1 VKEFM
6 MKILF
11 CFLLLANLIIPQT
24 KNPDEILK
32 HVVDN
37 FNKVK
42 DYTADIN
49 IKVDVEFI
57 KVPEAKAKLFF
68 KQPDKVHLQSDG
80 FAMLPKDGLEF
91 TPSSLLKSEHTA
103 IYEND
108 VLLNG
113 IKTSVVKV
121 IPLGN
126 QGDIILST
134 LWIDQVKQLIRKV
147 ESTTKTN
154 GIFVIDFSYSD
165 NFKYPL
171 PEEIVFSFNIDKM
184 KMPLITDENFSK
196 EKSKKKINR
205 FGEITKGR
213 VVVKYLN
220 YEVNKGIPDSV
231 FEKKNR

>member
-1 VKEFM
+1 
-6 MKILF
+6 MKIMF
-11 CFLLLANLIIPQT
+11 FFLLISNLVTAQLKKPE
-24 KNPDEILK
+24 EILK

-57 KVPEAKAKLFF
+57 KVPEAKAKIFF

-80 FAMLPKDGLEF
+80 FAMLPKNGLEF
-91 TPSSLLKSEHTA
+91 SPSSLLNTEHTA

-113 IKTSVVKV
+113 VKTSIVKI

-126 QGDIILST
+126 QGDVILST
-134 LWIDQVKQLIRKV
+134 LWIDQTKQLIRKV
-147 ESTTKTN
+147 ESTTKTD
-154 GIFVIDFSYSD
+154 GVFIIDFSYSD
-165 NFKYPL
+165 DYKYPL
-171 PEEIVFSFNIDKM
+171 PKEIVFSFNTDKM
-184 KMPLITDENFSK
+184 NIPFNLNEDLSA
-196 EKSKKKINR
+196 EKSGKKNSR
-205 FGEITKGR
+205 PGGITKGR
-213 VVVKYLN
+213 VIVKYLN

-231 FEKKNR
+231 FKEKNQ